1 VPTFVIVNPK
11 AGAVTDLAAVLKQLR
26 RLRTATIAIS
36 RQRGDTERLCRSALR
51 AGFDYFVAAGGDGT
65 LNELV
70 NSVAR
75 SRQARET
82 RIGIAPVG
90 TGNDFARTLGLPTAL
105 RDNIRILNDPAAIV
119 RQIDLVRV
127 KADRIRYFVN
137 VATGGFSGMVGKK
150 LTRQIKRAWGPLA
163 YLRGAAA
170 ALPELHSYPAEIVL
184 DDARWLSGEL
194 YNIIVA
200 NGRYAGGG
208 VPVAPQADP
217 SDGQLDVILIPQ
229 LPAAQL
235 AIVATEILLGKHL
248 ANREIIHHR
257 ATQIAI
263 SSRPRMYF
271 SIDGEPFAAAS
282 LSLQLIPGALNF
294 VTCAGT
300 PAPAEPTK
308 PKP

>member
-1 VPTFVIVNPK
+1 
-11 AGAVTDLAAVLKQLR
+11 
-26 RLRTATIAIS
+26 
-36 RQRGDTERLCRSALR
+36 
-51 AGFDYFVAAGGDGT
+51 
-65 LNELV
+65 
-70 NSVAR
+70 
-75 SRQARET
+75 
-82 RIGIAPVG
+82 
-90 TGNDFARTLGLPTAL
+90 
-105 RDNIRILNDPAAIV
+105 
-119 RQIDLVRV
+119 
-127 KADRIRYFVN
+127 
-137 VATGGFSGMVGKK
+137 MVGKK

-282 LSLQLIPGALNF
+282 LTLQLIPGALNF
-294 VTCAGT
+294 VTCAGM